1 MSGQQWRKALWHLR
15 HGGVEGF
22 KEFRR
27 KRESELTSTRTST
40 VVSPKHDGTGN
51 PTLSV
56 IVPAFNAG
64 DFIDRCLKS
73 ILNQNGVS
81 LEVIVVDDGSTDDTV
96 EKAEKHS
103 HSAQPVTVLTGTNE
117 GPARARNR
125 GIDAARGKYITF
137 ADADD
142 EVLPG
147 AYATLVDSL
156 ERTGS
161 DIATGAYV
169 RIGSTG
175 RSRPKLTARVHARQR
190 LAVRLDDMPELL
202 EEPVLWNKVYRH
214 DFWKRHV
221 GEMWGFSNYEDQEPV
236 YRALVGAAAID
247 VLTNDVYAW
256 RLADGRDTRSKR
268 KSELSDLQSK
278 LEVIDALRD
287 TLSHA
292 SDHVIQQAY
301 AIWMGT
307 DLAMHAEYLDTA
319 NKRFRKTL
327 CDAAKTLRKTM
338 PKGAWKL
345 MPAQERLYMWV
356 VASGDLDDIEE
367 VLGTRMEET
376 RAVPLELADD
386 TWMVAPTYLSR
397 LKTDVPHRLL
407 KAQPVDF
414 KPVVI
419 VRNARWIGEQ
429 QIELQ
434 GCAYIPGV
442 DPGRATFR
450 MQGVMDGATVLD
462 CAVETRND
470 NRVDLDVG
478 DPWRTYEAG
487 GFTVGIDVSGLGDI
501 SPRGIDL
508 IGSFEMG
515 EMHLR
520 TSAVSTAVAGMIAPS
535 PIRHSGRLTVVADD
549 RSELSIRPVAM
560 PADPVVVKNVD
571 FRGRDVTVTVDGSAN
586 VRGLALHAT
595 GNKVEL
601 EPIGPS
607 IFSTTLPE
615 LPERF
620 RTNGERQWKMLA
632 KTTEGNDV
640 DVYHASVDYLLP
652 GTSCVRF
659 AANSAGKVR
668 LAQRFRRVTVTGATN
683 DRDRLLI
690 IGRIDPPEKLKV
702 VLKSSEQTI
711 EPDESALHA
720 DGSFTAVYDLTTT
733 GAEGGIVAALA
744 GGYHVRYG
752 ETADKVEGWA
762 RVAGKLAIRPVDCF
776 TEWNTLRVEGRDSGA
791 VSVTASPPW
800 SSQERTKY
808 GRFRLREKSWGPL
821 SDGIVFESYN
831 GKSANDNPRA
841 IFDAIRDTESDTPLY
856 WSVRDR
862 RVDVPTGATPVVE
875 GTARWHRALAT
886 SRLWINN
893 NNFPYYVRKRE
904 GQYYLQT
911 WHGSPIK
918 KLLWDIPS
926 RRVPLTYRRLMKR
939 EVPQWD
945 LLLAQSAEAARHLRT
960 GLGYKGPVEV
970 LEYPRNARLAK
981 GLERPI
987 PIKERLGLR
996 PEEPVVLYVP
1006 TWRDHHRNGHV
1017 DDWERFLDIERFTES
1032 VNARVLIRSHHM
1044 ASLRGVEASNAID
1057 VSSVPHVEDLMAV
1070 SDILVTDYSSIAE
1083 DFRMT
1088 GRPVVR
1094 FAPDFAVYQQERG
1107 FYGAEGAHSDGKE
1120 PLSTNN
1126 VVAVCDTIDE
1136 LIDAVEV
1143 ALNGECPDTGPDRE
1157 QVAYQTQNQALANM
1171 LSSLNY

>member
-1 MSGQQWRKALWHLR
+1 M
-15 HGGVEGF
+15 
-22 KEFRR
+22 
-27 KRESELTSTRTST
+27 
-40 VVSPKHDGTGN
+40 
-51 PTLSV
+51 

-73 ILNQNGVS
+73 ILNQIGVS
-81 LEVIVVDDGSTDDTV
+81 LEVIVVDDGSADDTV

-142 EVLPG
+142 EVLPC

-169 RIGSTG
+169 RIGSAG

-214 DFWKRHV
+214 DFWNRHV

-268 KSELSDLQSK
+268 KAELSDLQSK
-278 LEVIDALRD
+278 LEVIEALRA
-287 TLSHA
+287 TLHHS
-292 SDHVIQQAY
+292 SGHVIEQAY

-327 CDAAKTLRKTM
+327 CEAAKTLRKTM

-376 RAVPLELADD
+376 RAVPLELVDG
-386 TWMVAPTYLSR
+386 TWVVAPTYLSR
-397 LKTDVPHRLL
+397 LKTDVPQRLL

-442 DPGRATFR
+442 DPGRTTFR
-450 MQGVMDGATVLD
+450 MQGIMDGATVLD

-487 GFTVGIDVSGLGDI
+487 GFTVRVDVSGLGDI

-508 IGSFEMG
+508 IGSFEMHG
-515 EMHLR
+515 MHLQAP
-520 TSAVSTAVAGMIAPS
+520 AVSTAVVGMIAPS
-535 PIRHSGRLTVVADD
+535 PIRDSGRLTVVTDE
-549 RSELSIRPVAM
+549 RSELSIRPVDM
-560 PADPVVVKNVD
+560 PSDPVVVKNVE
-571 FRGRDVTVTVDGSAN
+571 FRGRDLTVTLDRSAN
-586 VRGLALHAT
+586 VRGLSMHSA

-601 EPIGPS
+601 EANGPS
-607 IFSTTLPE
+607 IFSTALPE

-620 RTNGERQWKMLA
+620 QTHGERQWRLFA
-632 KTTEGNDV
+632 KTSEGNSV

-652 GTSCVRF
+652 GTSSVRL

-690 IGRIDPPEKLKV
+690 IGRIDPPERLKV

-711 EPDESALHA
+711 EPAESAFHA

-733 GAEGGIVAALA
+733 GAEGGKVAALA
-744 GGYHVRYG
+744 GGYHLKYG
-752 ETADKVEGWA
+752 ETTKQADSWA
-762 RVAGKLAIRPVDCF
+762 RAAGKLAIRPVDCF
-776 TEWNTLRVEGRDSGA
+776 TEWNTLRVEGKSSGA
-791 VSVTASPPW
+791 VSVMASPPW
-800 SSQERTKY
+800 ASSERSKY
-808 GRFRLREKSWGPL
+808 GRFQLRDKDWGPL
-821 SDGIVFESYN
+821 THGIVFESYN

-841 IFDAIRDTESDTPLY
+841 IFDAIRQIRTDIPLY

-862 RVDVPTGATPVVE
+862 RVDVPAGGVPVVE
-875 GTARWHRALAT
+875 GTAQWHRALAT
-886 SRLWINN
+886 SRVWINN
-893 NNFPYYVRKRE
+893 NNFPYYVQKSY
-904 GQYYLQT
+904 GQFYLQT
-911 WHGSPIK
+911 WHGTPIK
-918 KLLWDIPS
+918 KLLWDIP
-926 RRVPLTYRRLMKR
+926 RRQTPLTYRRLMKQQVR
-939 EVPQWD
+939 QWD
-945 LLLAQSAEAARHLRT
+945 LLLVQFEFAVEKLRS
-960 GLGYKGPVEV
+960 GLGYTGDICVVEA
-970 LEYPRNARLAK
+970 PRNKRIHELSGCSAKARD
-981 GLERPI
+981 
-987 PIKERLGLR
+987 RLGIE
-996 PEEPVVLYVP
+996 PEEKVVLYAP
-1006 TWRDHHRNGHV
+1006 TWRDRHRSGEALKWDEYFDPNALAKLV
-1017 DDWERFLDIERFTES
+1017 D
-1032 VNARVLIRSHHM
+1032 AKVLVKSHHVST
-1044 ASLRGVEASNAID
+1044 AKPLSISPSVLD
-1057 VSSVPHVEDLMAV
+1057 VSREPHVEVLIAI
-1070 SDILVTDYSSIAE
+1070 SDVLVTDYSSIAY
-1083 DFRMT
+1083 DFALT
-1088 GRPVVR
+1088 GKPVVH
-1094 FAPDFAVYQQERG
+1094 FIPDHDSYVRERG
-1107 FYGAEGAHSDGKE
+1107 LYEGW
-1120 PLSTNN
+1120 STNARLAEDYSGL
-1126 VVAVCDTIDE
+1126 VRLLVAQLKTKNSDVPTADNFEKE
-1136 LIDAVEV
+1136 LNDLI
-1143 ALNGECPDTGPDRE
+1143 
-1157 QVAYQTQNQALANM
+1157 
-1171 LSSLNY
+1171 SLIMTHAIST

>member
-27 KRESELTSTRTST
+27 KRESELNSTRTST
-40 VVSPKHDGTGN
+40 VGPPIENGTDT

-56 IVPAFNAG
+56 IVPAFNAS

-73 ILNQNGVS
+73 ILSQSGVS

-96 EKAEKHS
+96 EKANQHS
-103 HSAQPVTVLTGTNE
+103 HGAQPVTVLTGPNE

-125 GIDAARGKYITF
+125 GVLAARGKYISF

-142 EVLPG
+142 EVLAN

-169 RIGSTG
+169 RVGLAG

-214 DFWKRHV
+214 DFWNRHV

-268 KSELSDLQSK
+268 KAELSDLQSK

-287 TLSHA
+287 TLNHA
-292 SDHVIQQAY
+292 PDHVVEQAY

-327 CDAAKTLRKTM
+327 CDAAKALRKSM

-376 RAVPLELADD
+376 RAVPLELADG

-397 LKTDVPHRLL
+397 LKTDVPQRLL
-407 KAQPVDF
+407 KAQLVDF

-442 DPGRATFR
+442 DPKQTTFR

-470 NRVDLDVG
+470 NRVDLEVG

-487 GFTVGIDVSGLGDI
+487 GFTVGIDVSGLGDV

-508 IGSFEMG
+508 IGSFEIEG
-515 EMHLR
+515 KHLQ
-520 TSAVSTAVAGMIAPS
+520 TPAVSTAVVGMIAPS
-535 PIRHSGRLTVVADD
+535 PIRDSGRMTVVADD
-549 RSELSIRPVAM
+549 RSELSIRPVPM
-560 PADPVVVKNVD
+560 PTDPVVVKNVD
-571 FRGRDVTVTVDGSAN
+571 FRGRVLTVTLDNSAK
-586 VRGLALHAT
+586 VRGLSLHNA

-601 EPIGPS
+601 EANGPS
-607 IFSTTLPE
+607 IYSTTLPE

-620 RTNGERQWKMLA
+620 RTHGERQWKLSG
-632 KTTEGNDV
+632 KTHDGNEV
-640 DVYHASVDYLLP
+640 DTYHASVDYLLP
-652 GTSCVRF
+652 GTSCVRL
-659 AANSAGKVR
+659 AANPDGKVK
-668 LAQRFRRVTVTGATN
+668 LSQRFRRVTVTGATN

-690 IGRIDPPEKLKV
+690 IGRIEPPEKLKV
-702 VLKSSEQTI
+702 VLQSSEQTI
-711 EPDESALHA
+711 VPDEFALHA
-720 DGSFTAVYDLTTT
+720 DGSFTAVYDLTTV
-733 GAEGGIVAALA
+733 GAEGGKVAALA
-744 GGYHVRYG
+744 GGYHLKYG
-752 ETADKVEGWA
+752 ETANRTDSWA
-762 RVAGKLAIRPVDCF
+762 RAAGKLAIRPVDCF
-776 TEWNTLRVEGRDSGA
+776 TEWNTLRVEGKSSGA
-791 VSVTASPPW
+791 VSVMASPPW
-800 SSQERTKY
+800 SSAERTKY
-808 GRFRLREKSWGPL
+808 GRFQLRENDWGPL
-821 SDGIVFESYN
+821 TEGIVFESYN

-841 IFDAIRDTESDTPLY
+841 IFDAIHAKGSDIPLY

-862 RVDVPTGATPVVE
+862 RVDIPEGGIPIVE
-875 GTARWHRALAT
+875 GTASWARALST
-886 SRLWINN
+886 SRVWVNN
-893 NNFPYYVRKRE
+893 NNFPYYVRKRS
-904 GQYYLQT
+904 GQFYLQT
-911 WHGSPIK
+911 WHGTPDK
-918 KLLWDIPS
+918 KLLNDIS
-926 RRVPLTYRRLMKR
+926 RRRVPLTYRRLMR
-939 EVPQWD
+939 NEASHWD
-945 LLLAQSAEAARHLRT
+945 LLLAQSNVAVNRLKS
-960 GLGYKGPVEV
+960 GLGYKGDILVM
-970 LEYPRNARLAK
+970 EYPRNERLRYANSN
-981 GLERPI
+981 
-987 PIKERLGLR
+987 RLGLR
-996 PEEPVVLYVP
+996 NAWGLSSDQLVILYAP
-1006 TWRDHHRNGHV
+1006 TWRPEANDGQ
-1017 DDWERFLDIERFTES
+1017 WEGWDPFRIAERIALRLDAT
-1032 VNARVLIRSHHM
+1032 VLLRTHHM
-1044 ASLRGVEASNAID
+1044 TSINRRKPISVID
-1057 VSSVPHVEDLMAV
+1057 TSSAPHVEELMAI
-1070 SDILVTDYSSIAE
+1070 SDILVTDYSSIIE
-1083 DFRMT
+1083 DYRLT
-1088 GRPVVR
+1088 GRIGIN
-1094 FAPDFAVYQQERG
+1094 FIPDSSEYESSRG
-1107 FYGAEGAHSDGKE
+1107 LYRNWTANRLVARTLDEMTDLIYEMKSDVKKIDFKRE
-1120 PLSTNN
+1120 PSTDLSDLTEMLNNN
-1126 VVAVCDTIDE
+1126 VR
-1136 LIDAVEV
+1136 
-1143 ALNGECPDTGPDRE
+1143 NGPATCNSFRE
-1157 QVAYQTQNQALANM
+1157 IK
-1171 LSSLNY
+1171 SR

>member
-27 KRESELTSTRTST
+27 KRESELASTRTST
-40 VVSPKHDGTGN
+40 AGSSNQDGTDT

-56 IVPAFNAG
+56 IVPAFNASG
-64 DFIDRCLKS
+64 FIDRCLKS
-73 ILNQNGVS
+73 ILNQSGVS

-96 EKAEKHS
+96 EKASQHS
-103 HSAQPVTVLTGTNE
+103 HGAHPVAVLTGTNE

-125 GIDAARGKYITF
+125 GIGAARGKYITF
-137 ADADD
+137 VDADD
-142 EVLPG
+142 EVLAN
-147 AYATLVDSL
+147 AYTTMVDSL

-169 RIGSTG
+169 RVGSVG

-214 DFWKRHV
+214 DFWNRHV

-268 KSELSDLQSK
+268 KAELSDLQSK
-278 LEVIDALRD
+278 LEVIDALKN
-287 TLSHA
+287 TLNHA
-292 SDHVIQQAY
+292 PDHVVEQAY

-319 NKRFRKTL
+319 NKRFRNTL
-327 CDAAKTLRKTM
+327 CDAAKSLRKAM

-345 MPAQERLYMWV
+345 LPAQERLYMWV

-376 RAVPLELADD
+376 RAVPLELVDG
-386 TWMVAPTYLSR
+386 TWTVAPTYLSR
-397 LKTDVPHRLL
+397 LKTNVPQRLL
-407 KAQPVDF
+407 KAQHVDF
-414 KPVVI
+414 RPVVI
-419 VRNARWIGEQ
+419 VRNARWIDDQ

-434 GCAYIPGV
+434 GCAYIPGI
-442 DPGRATFR
+442 DPGQTTFR
-450 MQGVMDGATVLD
+450 LQGVMDGATVLD
-462 CAVETRND
+462 VSVETRND

-487 GFTVGIDVSGLGDI
+487 GFIARIDVAGLRDI

-508 IGSFEMG
+508 FGSFEMQG
-515 EMHLR
+515 MHLQAP
-520 TSAVSTAVAGMIAPS
+520 AVLTAVVGMIAPS
-535 PIRHSGRLTVVADD
+535 PIRDSGRLTVVADE
-549 RSELSIRPVAM
+549 RSELSIRPVDM
-560 PADPVVVKNVD
+560 PTDPVVVKNID
-571 FRGRDVTVTVDGSAN
+571 FRGRDVTVTLDRSAN
-586 VRGLALHAT
+586 ARGLSLHTA
-595 GNKVEL
+595 GIKVEL
-601 EPIGPS
+601 DANGPS
-607 IFSTTLPE
+607 IYSTTLPE

-620 RTNGERQWKMLA
+620 RAHGERQWKLLA
-632 KTTEGNDV
+632 KTNEGNDV

-652 GTSCVRF
+652 GTSCVRL

-711 EPDESALHA
+711 EPDEPALHA

-733 GAEGGIVAALA
+733 GAEGGKVAALA

-752 ETADKVEGWA
+752 ETPDKVEGWA

-776 TEWNTLRVEGRDSGA
+776 TEWNTLRVEGRNSGA

-800 SSQERTKY
+800 SAQERTKY
-808 GRFRLREKSWGPL
+808 GRFQLRTKDWGPL
-821 SDGIVFESYN
+821 TAGIVFESYN

-841 IFDAIRDTESDTPLY
+841 LFDAIKEEYADIPFY

-862 RVDVPTGATPVVE
+862 RVDVPTGGIPVVE
-875 GTARWHRALAT
+875 GTAEWHRAIAT
-886 SRLWINN
+886 SRVWINN
-893 NNFPYYVRKRE
+893 NNFPHHVQKLP
-904 GQYYLQT
+904 GQFYLQT

-918 KLLWDIPS
+918 KLLWDIP
-926 RRVPLTYRRLMKR
+926 RRRTSLTYRRLMR
-939 EVPQWD
+939 QQVAQWD
-945 LLLAQSAEAARHLRT
+945 VLLAQSESTAGHLRS
-960 GLGYKGPVEV
+960 GLGYEGDVILVEA
-970 LEYPRNARLAK
+970 PRNLRVRDFAQHTVDIRARL
-981 GLERPI
+981 GI
-987 PIKERLGLR
+987 RLD
-996 PEEPVVLYVP
+996 EKVVLYAP
-1006 TWRDHHRNGHV
+1006 TWKERHRIGTRMNWKDQLNPYFLAEQTGAKVLVRAHHV
-1017 DDWERFLDIERFTES
+1017 STAMPLEKYP
-1032 VNARVLIRSHHM
+1032 
-1044 ASLRGVEASNAID
+1044 GVID
-1057 VSSVPHVEDLMAV
+1057 VSHEPHVEALIAICDL
-1070 SDILVTDYSSIAE
+1070 LVTDYSSIAY
-1083 DFRMT
+1083 
-1088 GRPVVR
+1088 
-1094 FAPDFAVYQQERG
+1094 DFALTRKPVIHYTPDYNEYLSERG
-1107 FYGAEGAHSDGKE
+1107 LYEDW
-1120 PLSTNN
+1120 STNA
-1126 VVAVCDTIDE
+1126 VVTDNLSKLIFLVQEKLEE
-1136 LIDAVEV
+1136 LGPSRKIAGVDAAE
-1143 ALNGECPDTGPDRE
+1143 
-1157 QVAYQTQNQALANM
+1157 
-1171 LSSLNY
+1171 LSQLIHIITSRATSP